1 MTKTVFAAN
10 AAARSVRP
18 CSSAAACPQA
28 TAFSCCASAQTNTA
42 ALRAL
47 SDIAML
53 AVSVFVMLCAMGV
66 VSVVLSIL
74 AILVI
79 MVIRLAVIILIDR
92 RAGQYRRSRFS
103 V

>member
-1 MTKTVFAAN
+1 
-10 AAARSVRP
+10 
-18 CSSAAACPQA
+18 
-28 TAFSCCASAQTNTA
+28 
-42 ALRAL
+42 
-47 SDIAML
+47 ML

>member
-1 MTKTVFAAN
+1 
-10 AAARSVRP
+10 
-18 CSSAAACPQA
+18 
-28 TAFSCCASAQTNTA
+28 
-42 ALRAL
+42 
-47 SDIAML
+47 ML

-92 RAGQYRRSRFS
+92 HTGQYRRSRFS

>member
-1 MTKTVFAAN
+1 
-10 AAARSVRP
+10 
-18 CSSAAACPQA
+18 
-28 TAFSCCASAQTNTA
+28 
-42 ALRAL
+42 
-47 SDIAML
+47 ML
-53 AVSVFVMLCAMGV
+53 AVSVFVMLCAMGVVSV

-92 RAGQYRRSRFS
+92 HTGQYRRSRFS